1 MRYVLKVLL
10 LLTLA
15 TLPGCGMTI
24 YAPDHVQDP
33 VSVFIADHGVH
44 SSILLPREDG
54 SIAQFAYS
62 QWHWAALDQDDW
74 YRSPFALVIPNTG
87 TLGWRDFKGP
97 CDFDCVSDRIHTLGR
112 HPPMDALFEVEVER
126 AEAAKVLAALDQRWK
141 SQSNG
146 NVFNEKRGM
155 WWVKDAST
163 YSIAHTCNQEVA
175 EWLRSMGC
183 RVTGMA
189 KTASIKVVGG
199 LRTQKDFAE
208 EEVLETAGSDPTDF

>member
-1 MRYVLKVLL
+1 
-10 LLTLA
+10 
-15 TLPGCGMTI
+15 
-24 YAPDHVQDP
+24 
-33 VSVFIADHGVH
+33 
-44 SSILLPREDG
+44 
-54 SIAQFAYS
+54 
-62 QWHWAALDQDDW
+62 
-74 YRSPFALVIPNTG
+74 
-87 TLGWRDFKGP
+87 
-97 CDFDCVSDRIHTLGR
+97 
-112 HPPMDALFEVEVER
+112 MDALFEVEVER